1 MMLEHKTLVLFFCAV
16 PQAFYCC
23 YKKVYKLQLIVYS
36 NLVTVKIELSQSLH
50 DISLSIATRLG
61 QENVLKE
68 QTIEELML
76 ATLRIL
82 IKEYEENPQSVIT
95 YFLKRNSRDSKDMKE

>member
-1 MMLEHKTLVLFFCAV
+1 MLFPKL
-16 PQAFYCC
+16 YCC
-23 YKKVYKLQLIVYS
+23 YKKVYKPQLLVYS

-50 DISLSIATRLG
+50 DISLSIATRLC

-68 QTIEELML
+68 HTIEELML

-82 IKEYEENPQSVIT
+82 IKEYEENPQSVIN
-95 YFLKRNSRDSKDMKE
+95 YFLKRNSRNSKDMKEYKL